1 MPRPS
6 PLQGAVPGLASEAA
20 GGQGH
25 PATDP
30 PRHRPGDSRGGRRN
44 PRGRGD
50 QRDATQPPS
59 PGPAAARGA
68 LGSGS
73 PRAPS
78 GLPPGP
84 AGPAAIAT
92 PRPPRSLF
100 ESAGAPALFAPAA
113 APPMETRSPALAPP
127 PTAAGRLAAQSAAPS
142 LRRSGQSEQALAP
155 LPSPPSP
162 LVSSDRRTERLSNEK
177 EGLVPARPIEAG
189 AGWWPASRAVGGGAA
204 RSSSGAVGPAGRAA
218 LDSYFQVSRTQ
229 EPATGPVPHLE
240 PSHIVRDNQEH
251 SSDEAIVVSSSD
263 SSSSAE
269 EEEVVEAAAPLLPS
283 AQETPPA
290 ASSGVSS
297 QVQADP
303 PQALSQASAE
313 HGSQEG
319 EEAEV
324 QQKQRTP
331 LKKLEPSVPV
341 VPPDEEE
348 GDTCAICFEQW
359 TNAGDHRLSAL
370 RCGHL
375 FGYTCIE
382 RWLKGQAGKCPQCNK
397 KAKRSD
403 IVILYARTL
412 KALDTSEQ
420 ERMKSSL
427 EKEQMLRR
435 QAELESAQSRL
446 QLQVLTDECSKLRK
460 QVQELKALVAQHNA
474 SASQQP
480 GSSRTCPPGGLP
492 SSQSQ
497 RKYHLE
503 KVFVVSQT
511 GNCRVMAYCDS
522 LSCLVVSQPSP
533 QSTFIPGCG
542 VKMMSVAN
550 LKSSQY
556 IPIHSKQ
563 IRGLAFGS
571 RADGLLLSAA
581 LDNTLKLTS
590 LATNTVVQT
599 YNAGR
604 PVWSCCWCLDDANY
618 IYAGLVN
625 GSIMIYDLRDTNSH
639 VQELVPQ
646 KSRCPMVS
654 LSYLPR
660 MASASLPYGGIL
672 AGTLEGACFW
682 EQKADNSYRP
692 HHLPLEPGGCIDIQ
706 TEISTRHCLATYR
719 PSKNN
724 PCVRCVMMELTCSP
738 LTEASEDVVCSSN
751 PVQTFSAGPT
761 CKLLTKNAIFQSPE
775 EDGSV
780 FVCAGDE
787 ASNSALLWDAGS
799 GSLLQKLQA
808 DLPVLDICPLEVNQT
823 HLLATLTEKTVKLY
837 KWQ

>member
-1 MPRPS
+1 MAQEEMEVDLQPVADYSVETLQTLGPEPS
-6 PLQGAVPGLASEAA
+6 GHTVLSSHIPVLGEGEGSTAALPADDAVVTASAGAREAAAEPGL
-20 GGQGH
+20 Q
-25 PATDP
+25 T
-30 PRHRPGDSRGGRRN
+30 
-44 PRGRGD
+44 
-50 QRDATQPPS
+50 
-59 PGPAAARGA
+59 GPAM
-68 LGSGS
+68 
-73 PRAPS
+73 APS
-78 GLPPGP
+78 GLQ
-84 AGPAAIAT
+84 
-92 PRPPRSLF
+92 
-100 ESAGAPALFAPAA
+100 
-113 APPMETRSPALAPP
+113 
-127 PTAAGRLAAQSAAPS
+127 RLQ
-142 LRRSGQSEQALAP
+142 GVFDQHQP
-155 LPSPPSP
+155 LPVPQ
-162 LVSSDRRTERLSNEK
+162 LTQRQQVRR
-177 EGLVPARPIEAG
+177 ARRQQRI
-189 AGWWPASRAVGGGAA
+189 GGSQRTISA
-204 RSSSGAVGPAGRAA
+204 RAA
-218 LDSYFQVSRTQ
+218 LDHYFQLSRTQ
-229 EPATGPVPHLE
+229 EPSAGPVPHPE
-240 PSHIVRDNQEH
+240 FPHIARDTQAQRPVETIEV
-251 SSDEAIVVSSSD
+251 SDSD
-263 SSSSAE
+263 SSTSE
-269 EEEVVEAAAPLLPS
+269 EEEEEEEAVEAAAPLLPS

-290 ASSGVSS
+290 SSGVSS
-297 QVQADP
+297 QVQAEP
-303 PQALSQASAE
+303 SQALSQATAE
-313 HGSQEG
+313 HENHEDES
-319 EEAEV
+319 EV
-324 QQKQRTP
+324 QQKQTTP
-331 LKKLEPSVPV
+331 LKKSEPPVPAA
-341 VPPDEEE
+341 PLDEEE

-403 IVILYARTL
+403 IVVLYARTL

-420 ERMKSSL
+420 ERMRSSL

-460 QVQELKALVAQHNA
+460 QVQELKALVAQYNV
-474 SASQQP
+474 STLQQP
-480 GSSRTCPPGGLP
+480 GSSHTCLPSSLP

-503 KVFVVSQT
+503 KVFLVSQT

-542 VKMMSVAN
+542 VKMMSLAN

-563 IRGLAFGS
+563 IRGLAFGT

-604 PVWSCCWCLDDANY
+604 PVWSCCWCLDDTNY
-618 IYAGLVN
+618 VYAGLVN

-682 EQKADNSYRP
+682 EQKAGNSYRP
-692 HHLPLEPGGCIDIQ
+692 HHLPLEPGGCIDLQ
-706 TEISTRHCLATYR
+706 TEINTRHCLATYR
-719 PSKNN
+719 PGKNN
-724 PCVRCVMMELTCSP
+724 PCMRCVMMELTCSP
-738 LTEASEDVVCSSN
+738 LTEGSEDVVCSSN

-761 CKLLTKNAIFQSPE
+761 CKLLTKSAIFQSPE
-775 EDGSV
+775 DDGSV

-799 GSLLQKLQA
+799 GSLLQKLPA
-808 DLPVLDICPLEVNQT
+808 DLPVLDICPLEANQS
-823 HLLATLTEKTVKLY
+823 HLLATLTEKMVNIY

>member
-1 MPRPS
+1 MAQEEMEVD
-6 PLQGAVPGLASEAA
+6 LQIVAGYAVETLRTLAQELSGHTVLSSHIPVLGEGGGSAAALPADDAVVTAHAGTTREAA
-20 GGQGH
+20 AEPDLQTT
-25 PATDP
+25 PATV
-30 PRHRPGDSRGGRRN
+30 
-44 PRGRGD
+44 
-50 QRDATQPPS
+50 
-59 PGPAAARGA
+59 
-68 LGSGS
+68 
-73 PRAPS
+73 PS
-78 GLPPGP
+78 GLQ
-84 AGPAAIAT
+84 
-92 PRPPRSLF
+92 
-100 ESAGAPALFAPAA
+100 
-113 APPMETRSPALAPP
+113 
-127 PTAAGRLAAQSAAPS
+127 RLQGTFD
-142 LRRSGQSEQALAP
+142 LNQP
-155 LPSPPSP
+155 LPVPQLTQRPQARRARGQQRIGGSQRTI
-162 LVSSDRRTERLSNEK
+162 SS
-177 EGLVPARPIEAG
+177 
-189 AGWWPASRAVGGGAA
+189 
-204 RSSSGAVGPAGRAA
+204 RAA
-218 LDSYFQVSRTQ
+218 LDHYFQLSRTQ
-229 EPATGPVPHLE
+229 EPSAGAVPHLE
-240 PSHIVRDNQEH
+240 FPRISRDSQEQH
-251 SSDEAIVVSSSD
+251 PAETIEVSDSD
-263 SSSSAE
+263 SSTSE
-269 EEEVVEAAAPLLPS
+269 EEEEEEAVEAAAPLLPS
-283 AQETPPA
+283 AQEAPLA

-297 QVQADP
+297 QVQAEP

-313 HGSQEG
+313 HESHED
-319 EEAEV
+319 EV
-324 QQKQRTP
+324 QQKQTTP
-331 LKKLEPSVPV
+331 RKELEPSVPIA
-341 VPPDEEE
+341 PLDEEE

-420 ERMKSSL
+420 ERMRSSL

-460 QVQELKALVAQHNA
+460 QVQELKALVAHYNV
-474 SASQQP
+474 STSQQP
-480 GSSRTCPPGGLP
+480 GSSRACLPGSLP

-503 KVFVVSQT
+503 KVFLVSQT

-542 VKMMSVAN
+542 VKMMSLAN
-550 LKSSQY
+550 LKSCQY

-563 IRGLAFGS
+563 IRGLAFGT

-581 LDNTLKLTS
+581 LDSTLKLTS

-604 PVWSCCWCLDDANY
+604 PVWSCCWCLDDTNY
-618 IYAGLVN
+618 VYAGLVN

-682 EQKADNSYRP
+682 ERKAGNSYRP
-692 HHLPLEPGGCIDIQ
+692 HHLPLEPGGCIDLQ
-706 TEISTRHCLATYR
+706 TEINTRHCLATYR
-719 PSKNN
+719 PGKNN

-738 LTEASEDVVCSSN
+738 LTEGSEDVVCSSN
-751 PVQTFSAGPT
+751 PVQTFSAGPA

-775 EDGSV
+775 DDGSV

-799 GSLLQKLQA
+799 GSLLQKLPA

-823 HLLATLTEKTVKLY
+823 HLLATLTEKMVNIY

>member
-1 MPRPS
+1 MAQEEMEVDLQAVAGYPVENLETRPLEPSGHAELPSQAPVLAEGGGSAAVPPADDAVVTPNPGTTREAAAEPDPLLS
-6 PLQGAVPGLASEAA
+6 PALRGLQRLQGTLGRAQALPVPQLT
-20 GGQGH
+20 Q
-25 PATDP
+25 
-30 PRHRPGDSRGGRRN
+30 RPH
-44 PRGRGD
+44 
-50 QRDATQPPS
+50 
-59 PGPAAARGA
+59 ARGA
-68 LGSGS
+68 PRQQRAGGSQLTV
-73 PRAPS
+73 R
-78 GLPPGP
+78 
-84 AGPAAIAT
+84 T
-92 PRPPRSLF
+92 SL
-100 ESAGAPALFAPAA
+100 
-113 APPMETRSPALAPP
+113 
-127 PTAAGRLAAQSAAPS
+127 
-142 LRRSGQSEQALAP
+142 
-155 LPSPPSP
+155 
-162 LVSSDRRTERLSNEK
+162 DH
-177 EGLVPARPIEAG
+177 
-189 AGWWPASRAVGGGAA
+189 
-204 RSSSGAVGPAGRAA
+204 
-218 LDSYFQVSRTQ
+218 YFQLSMTQ
-229 EPATGPVPHLE
+229 ETLILHLE
-240 PSHIVRDNQEH
+240 PPPAVWDSQEQ
-251 SSDEAIVVSSSD
+251 SPEEAAEVSDSD

-269 EEEVVEAAAPLLPS
+269 EEEAVEAP

-290 ASSGVSS
+290 ATSGASS
-297 QVQADP
+297 QAQAEL

-313 HGSQEG
+313 H
-319 EEAEV
+319 EV

-331 LKKLEPSVPV
+331 LKEAEPSVPAAQL
-341 VPPDEEE
+341 DEEE
-348 GDTCAICFEQW
+348 GDTCSICFEQW
-359 TNAGDHRLSAL
+359 TNAGEHRLSAL

-403 IVILYARTL
+403 IVVLYARTL

-420 ERMKSSL
+420 ERMRSSL
-427 EKEQMLRR
+427 EKEQLLRR

-446 QLQVLTDECSKLRK
+446 QLQVLTDECSKLHR

-474 SASQQP
+474 STSQQA
-480 GSSRTCPPGGLP
+480 GSSRPCLAGSLP

-497 RKYHLE
+497 RTYCLE
-503 KVFVVSQT
+503 KVVLVSQA

-522 LSCLVVSQPSP
+522 MGCLVVSQPSP

-542 VKMMSVAN
+542 VKMMSLAN

-556 IPIHSKQ
+556 VPIHSKQ
-563 IRGLAFGS
+563 IRGLAFGT

-581 LDNTLKLTS
+581 LDGTLKLTS

-604 PVWSCCWCLDDANY
+604 PVWSCCWCLDDTNY
-618 IYAGLVN
+618 VYAGLVN

-660 MASASLPYGGIL
+660 AASASLPHGGIL
-672 AGTLEGACFW
+672 AGSLEGACFW
-682 EQKADNSYRP
+682 EQRAGNSYRP

-706 TEISTRHCLATYR
+706 TEIHTRHCLATYR
-719 PSKNN
+719 PGKNN
-724 PCVRCVMMELTCSP
+724 PCVRCVMMQLTCSP

-775 EDGSV
+775 DDGSV

-799 GSLLQKLQA
+799 GSLLQRLSA

-823 HLLATLTEKTVKLY
+823 HLLATLTEKVVNIY
-837 KWQ
+837 RWQ

>member
-1 MPRPS
+1 MAQEEMEVDLQPVAGYSVENNTGTLPTEPS
-6 PLQGAVPGLASEAA
+6 GHAALLSRAPELGEGGGSVTVLPADDAVVIPNAGTRESAPEPDLQLSPVSALSRLQRLQGAF
-20 GGQGH
+20 
-25 PATDP
+25 DP
-30 PRHRPGDSRGGRRN
+30 YR
-44 PRGRGD
+44 
-50 QRDATQPPS
+50 
-59 PGPAAARGA
+59 
-68 LGSGS
+68 
-73 PRAPS
+73 
-78 GLPPGP
+78 
-84 AGPAAIAT
+84 
-92 PRPPRSLF
+92 
-100 ESAGAPALFAPAA
+100 
-113 APPMETRSPALAPP
+113 
-127 PTAAGRLAAQSAAPS
+127 
-142 LRRSGQSEQALAP
+142 P
-155 LPSPPSP
+155 LPAPQVPQR
-162 LVSSDRRTERLSNEK
+162 LRARRTR
-177 EGLVPARPIEAG
+177 RQQRI
-189 AGWWPASRAVGGGAA
+189 GGSQRTVSA
-204 RSSSGAVGPAGRAA
+204 RAA
-218 LDSYFQVSRTQ
+218 LDSYFQLSRTQ
-229 EPATGPVPHLE
+229 EPATVPR
-240 PSHIVRDNQEH
+240 IARDNQDH
-251 SSDEAIVVSSSD
+251 SSDETIEVSDSD
-263 SSSSAE
+263 SSTSE
-269 EEEVVEAAAPLLPS
+269 EEEVVEAAVPTS
-283 AQETPPA
+283 AQEIPSA
-290 ASSGVSS
+290 ASSVSS
-297 QVQADP
+297 QVQAEP

-313 HGSQEG
+313 HGSHED

-331 LKKLEPSVPV
+331 QKTLEPSVPV
-341 VPPDEEE
+341 APLDEEE

-375 FGYTCIE
+375 FGYTCID
-382 RWLKGQAGKCPQCNK
+382 RWLKGQAAKCPQCNK

-446 QLQVLTDECSKLRK
+446 QVQVLTDECSKLRK

-480 GSSRTCPPGGLP
+480 GSSRTHLPGGLP

-503 KVFVVSQT
+503 KVFVVSQS

-522 LSCLVVSQPSP
+522 LGCLVVSQPSP

-604 PVWSCCWCLDDANY
+604 PVWSCCWCLDDTNY
-618 IYAGLVN
+618 VYAGLVN

-682 EQKADNSYRP
+682 EQKAGNSYRP

-719 PSKNN
+719 PSKSN

-738 LTEASEDVVCSSN
+738 LTEASEDVVCSSH

-787 ASNSALLWDAGS
+787 ATNSALLWDAGS

-808 DLPVLDICPLEVNQT
+808 DLPVLDICPVEVNQT
-823 HLLATLTEKTVKLY
+823 HLLATLTEKMVKIY

>member
-1 MPRPS
+1 MAQEEMEVDLQPVAGYSVETLQTLAPEPS
-6 PLQGAVPGLASEAA
+6 GHSALSSHVPVPGEGEGSTAALPADDAGARGAAAEPDLQTSPATAPSALQRLQGALDQYPAPPVPQL
-20 GGQGH
+20 
-25 PATDP
+25 
-30 PRHRPGDSRGGRRN
+30 
-44 PRGRGD
+44 
-50 QRDATQPPS
+50 TQ
-59 PGPAAARGA
+59 
-68 LGSGS
+68 
-73 PRAPS
+73 
-78 GLPPGP
+78 
-84 AGPAAIAT
+84 
-92 PRPPRSLF
+92 RPP
-100 ESAGAPALFAPAA
+100 A
-113 APPMETRSPALAPP
+113 
-127 PTAAGRLAAQSAAPS
+127 
-142 LRRSGQSEQALAP
+142 RRA
-155 LPSPPSP
+155 
-162 LVSSDRRTERLSNEK
+162 RRQHR
-177 EGLVPARPIEAG
+177 
-189 AGWWPASRAVGGGAA
+189 VGGSQRTISA
-204 RSSSGAVGPAGRAA
+204 RAA
-218 LDSYFQVSRTQ
+218 LDHYFQLSRTQ
-229 EPATGPVPHLE
+229 EPSAGPVPHPE
-240 PSHIVRDNQEH
+240 FPRIARDSQAQRPVETVEV
-251 SSDEAIVVSSSD
+251 SDSD
-263 SSSSAE
+263 SSTSE
-269 EEEVVEAAAPLLPS
+269 EEEEEEAVEAAAPLLPS

-297 QVQADP
+297 QVQAEP
-303 PQALSQASAE
+303 PQALSQGSAE
-313 HGSQEG
+313 RESHED
-319 EEAEV
+319 EPEV
-324 QQKQRTP
+324 QQKQATP

-341 VPPDEEE
+341 APLDEEE

-382 RWLKGQAGKCPQCNK
+382 RWLKGQAGKCPQCNR

-403 IVILYARTL
+403 IVVLYARTL

-420 ERMKSSL
+420 ERMRSSL

-460 QVQELKALVAQHNA
+460 QVQELKALVAQYNV
-474 SASQQP
+474 STLQQP
-480 GSSRTCPPGGLP
+480 GSSRSCLPGSLP

-503 KVFVVSQT
+503 KVFLVSQT

-542 VKMMSVAN
+542 VKMMSLAN

-563 IRGLAFGS
+563 IRGLAFGT

-604 PVWSCCWCLDDANY
+604 PVWSCCWCLDDTNY
-618 IYAGLVN
+618 VYAGLVN

-682 EQKADNSYRP
+682 EQKAGSSYRP
-692 HHLPLEPGGCIDIQ
+692 HHLPLEPGGCIDLQ
-706 TEISTRHCLATYR
+706 TEINTRHCLATYR
-719 PSKNN
+719 PGKNN
-724 PCVRCVMMELTCSP
+724 PCMRCVMMELTCSP
-738 LTEASEDVVCSSN
+738 LTEGSEDVVCSSN

-775 EDGSV
+775 DDGSV

-799 GSLLQKLQA
+799 GSLLQKLPA
-808 DLPVLDICPLEVNQT
+808 DLPVLDICPLEVNQS
-823 HLLATLTEKTVKLY
+823 HLLATLTEKMVNIY

>member
-1 MPRPS
+1 MAQEEMEVDLQPVASYAVENFGTLPAEPS
-6 PLQGAVPGLASEAA
+6 GQAALSSHVP
-20 GGQGH
+20 
-25 PATDP
+25 
-30 PRHRPGDSRGGRRN
+30 
-44 PRGRGD
+44 
-50 QRDATQPPS
+50 
-59 PGPAAARGA
+59 A
-68 LGSGS
+68 LGEEGGS
-73 PRAPS
+73 VPV
-78 GLPPGP
+78 PPADDAVTALN
-84 AGPAAIAT
+84 AGTTREVAAD
-92 PRPPRSLF
+92 PDPRS
-100 ESAGAPALFAPAA
+100 G
-113 APPMETRSPALAPP
+113 
-127 PTAAGRLAAQSAAPS
+127 PTAALGGLRRLA
-142 LRRSGQSEQALAP
+142 GALDPYRP
-155 LPSPPSP
+155 LPVPQVTQRPR
-162 LVSSDRRTERLSNEK
+162 VRR
-177 EGLVPARPIEAG
+177 ARRQQRIGGSQRTVG
-189 AGWWPASRAVGGGAA
+189 ARAV
-204 RSSSGAVGPAGRAA
+204 
-218 LDSYFQVSRTQ
+218 LDSYFQLSRTQ

-240 PSHIVRDNQEH
+240 PSHLARDNQGH
-251 SSDEAIVVSSSD
+251 SSDETIEVSDSD
-263 SSSSAE
+263 SSASAE
-269 EEEVVEAAAPLLPS
+269 EEEEAGEAAEPPLPS
-283 AQETPPA
+283 APETPSA
-290 ASSGVSS
+290 ASLGVSS
-297 QVQADP
+297 QVQAEP

-313 HGSQEG
+313 RGSQEG

-341 VPPDEEE
+341 ALQDEEE

-375 FGYTCIE
+375 FGYTCIN

-403 IVILYARTL
+403 IVVLYARTL

-460 QVQELKALVAQHNA
+460 QVQELKALVAQHNV
-474 SASQQP
+474 STSQQP
-480 GSSRTCPPGGLP
+480 GRFHPCLPSSLP

-503 KVFVVSQT
+503 NVFVVSQT

-542 VKMMSVAN
+542 VKMISVAN

-556 IPIHSKQ
+556 VPIHSKQ
-563 IRGLAFGS
+563 IRGLAFSS
-571 RADGLLLSAA
+571 RGDGLLLSAA

-604 PVWSCCWCLDDANY
+604 PVWSCCWCLDDTNY
-618 IYAGLVN
+618 VYAGLVN

-660 MASASLPYGGIL
+660 MASASLPYGGIV

-682 EQKADNSYRP
+682 QRKADNSYRP
-692 HHLPLEPGGCIDIQ
+692 HYLPLEPGGCIDIQ

-799 GSLLQKLQA
+799 GSLRQKLTA

-823 HLLATLTEKTVKLY
+823 HLLATLTEKMVKIY

>member
-1 MPRPS
+1 ARR
-6 PLQGAVPGLASEAA
+6 QQRI
-20 GGQGH
+20 GG
-25 PATDP
+25 
-30 PRHRPGDSRGGRRN
+30 S
-44 PRGRGD
+44 
-50 QRDATQPPS
+50 QRT
-59 PGPAAARGA
+59 
-68 LGSGS
+68 
-73 PRAPS
+73 
-78 GLPPGP
+78 
-84 AGPAAIAT
+84 
-92 PRPPRSLF
+92 
-100 ESAGAPALFAPAA
+100 
-113 APPMETRSPALAPP
+113 
-127 PTAAGRLAAQSAAPS
+127 
-142 LRRSGQSEQALAP
+142 
-155 LPSPPSP
+155 
-162 LVSSDRRTERLSNEK
+162 VSS
-177 EGLVPARPIEAG
+177 
-189 AGWWPASRAVGGGAA
+189 
-204 RSSSGAVGPAGRAA
+204 RAA
-218 LDSYFQVSRTQ
+218 LDSYFQISRTQ
-229 EPATGPVPHLE
+229 EPAAVSVPHLE
-240 PSHIVRDNQEH
+240 PSHIPGDNQEH
-251 SSDEAIVVSSSD
+251 SSDETIEVSDSD
-263 SSSSAE
+263 SSTSEE
-269 EEEVVEAAAPLLPS
+269 EEEVDAGAPLVPS
-283 AQETPPA
+283 AQETPAPA
-290 ASSGVSS
+290 SLAGLCYICIVWS
-297 QVQADP
+297 
-303 PQALSQASAE
+303 LSFRNST
-313 HGSQEG
+313 S
-319 EEAEV
+319 
-324 QQKQRTP
+324 P
-331 LKKLEPSVPV
+331 KKLEPLVPV
-341 VPPDEEE
+341 APLDEEE

-359 TNAGDHRLSAL
+359 TNAGGHRLSAL

-460 QVQELKALVAQHNA
+460 QVQELKALVAQH
-474 SASQQP
+474 SVTASQQP
-480 GSSRTCPPGGLP
+480 GSSRTCFPGGLP

-497 RKYHLE
+497 HKYHFE
-503 KVFVVSQT
+503 KAFVVSQA
-511 GNCRVMAYCDS
+511 GSCRVMAYCDS

-542 VKMMSVAN
+542 VKMMSAAN

-599 YNAGR
+599 YNTGR
-604 PVWSCCWCLDDANY
+604 PVWSCCWCLDDTNY

-625 GSIMIYDLRDTNSH
+625 GSIMVYDLRETSSH
-639 VQELVPQ
+639 VQELAPQ

-660 MASASLPYGGIL
+660 MASASLPYGGIV

-682 EQKADNSYRP
+682 EQKAGTSYRP

-706 TEISTRHCLATYR
+706 TEINTRHCLATYR

-724 PCVRCVMMELTCSP
+724 PCLRCVMMELTCSP

-775 EDGSV
+775 EDGSIL
-780 FVCAGDE
+780 VCAGDE
-787 ASNSALLWDAGS
+787 ASNSAMLWDAGS
-799 GSLLQKLQA
+799 GTLLQKLQA
-808 DLPVLDICPLEVNQT
+808 DLPVLDICPFEVNQT
-823 HLLATLTEKTVKLY
+823 HLLATLTEKMVKIY

>member
-1 MPRPS
+1 MAQEEMEVD
-6 PLQGAVPGLASEAA
+6 LQPVAGYSVETLRTLASDASGHTALSSHVPVLGEGAGSAAALPADDAVVTPDPATTREAA
-20 GGQGH
+20 AEPDPQMS
-25 PATDP
+25 PAT
-30 PRHRPGDSRGGRRN
+30 
-44 PRGRGD
+44 
-50 QRDATQPPS
+50 
-59 PGPAAARGA
+59 
-68 LGSGS
+68 
-73 PRAPS
+73 APS
-78 GLPPGP
+78 GLQRLQGAFELYQPLPGP
-84 AGPAAIAT
+84 QLT
-92 PRPPRSLF
+92 QRP
-100 ESAGAPALFAPAA
+100 
-113 APPMETRSPALAPP
+113 
-127 PTAAGRLAAQSAAPS
+127 Q
-142 LRRSGQSEQALAP
+142 LRRA
-155 LPSPPSP
+155 
-162 LVSSDRRTERLSNEK
+162 RRQQR
-177 EGLVPARPIEAG
+177 I
-189 AGWWPASRAVGGGAA
+189 GGSQRTISA
-204 RSSSGAVGPAGRAA
+204 RAA
-218 LDSYFQVSRTQ
+218 LDHYFQLSRTQ
-229 EPATGPVPHLE
+229 EPSTGPAARLE
-240 PSHIVRDNQEH
+240 IPPAAGDTQEQRPVETVEVT
-251 SSDEAIVVSSSD
+251 DSD
-263 SSSSAE
+263 STTSE
-269 EEEVVEAAAPLLPS
+269 EEEEEEGAVEAPAPPLLPS
-283 AQETPPA
+283 AQEMPPTG
-290 ASSGVSS
+290 SSGVSS
-297 QVQADP
+297 QVQAEP
-303 PQALSQASAE
+303 PQALSQTSAE
-313 HGSQEG
+313 HESHED
-319 EEAEV
+319 EAEV
-324 QQKQRTP
+324 QQKQTTP
-331 LKKLEPSVPV
+331 VESLEPSVPAARL
-341 VPPDEEE
+341 DEEE

-382 RWLKGQAGKCPQCNK
+382 RWLRGQAGKCPQCNK

-420 ERMKSSL
+420 ERMRSSL

-460 QVQELKALVAQHNA
+460 QVQELKALVAQYNA
-474 SASQQP
+474 SASSQQP
-480 GSSRTCPPGGLP
+480 GSSRPCVPGSLP
-492 SSQSQ
+492 CSHSQ

-503 KVFVVSQT
+503 KAFLVSQA

-542 VKMMSVAN
+542 VKMMSLAN

-563 IRGLAFGS
+563 IRGLAFGT

-604 PVWSCCWCLDDANY
+604 PVWSCCWCLDDTNY
-618 IYAGLVN
+618 VYAGLVN

-682 EQKADNSYRP
+682 EQKAGNCYRP
-692 HHLPLEPGGCIDIQ
+692 HHLPLEPGGCIDLQ
-706 TEISTRHCLATYR
+706 TEINTRHCLATYR
-719 PSKNN
+719 PGKNN

-738 LTEASEDVVCSSN
+738 LTEGSEDVVCSSN
-751 PVQTFSAGPT
+751 PIQTFSAGPA

-775 EDGSV
+775 DDGSV

-799 GSLLQKLQA
+799 GSLLQKLPA
-808 DLPVLDICPLEVNQT
+808 DLPVLDICPLEVNRS
-823 HLLATLTEKTVKLY
+823 HLLATLTEKMVNIY

>member
-1 MPRPS
+1 MAQEEMEVDLHPVAAYSVEGLGTLPTEPS
-6 PLQGAVPGLASEAA
+6 GPTALSSSAPALGEGGGGSVAVPPAADAVVIPNAGTAREAATEPDQQLPPALALHGLQRLQGALDPFPPLLVP
-20 GGQGH
+20 QV
-25 PATDP
+25 
-30 PRHRPGDSRGGRRN
+30 
-44 PRGRGD
+44 
-50 QRDATQPPS
+50 TQH
-59 PGPAAARGA
+59 
-68 LGSGS
+68 
-73 PRAPS
+73 
-78 GLPPGP
+78 LP
-84 AGPAAIAT
+84 
-92 PRPPRSLF
+92 
-100 ESAGAPALFAPAA
+100 
-113 APPMETRSPALAPP
+113 
-127 PTAAGRLAAQSAAPS
+127 
-142 LRRSGQSEQALAP
+142 LRRARRQQRISRSQRT
-155 LPSPPSP
+155 
-162 LVSSDRRTERLSNEK
+162 VS
-177 EGLVPARPIEAG
+177 A
-189 AGWWPASRAVGGGAA
+189 
-204 RSSSGAVGPAGRAA
+204 RAA
-218 LDSYFQVSRTQ
+218 LDSYFQISRTQ
-229 EPATGPVPHLE
+229 EPARGPALHLE
-240 PSHIVRDNQEH
+240 PSHIVRSDQEH
-251 SSDEAIVVSSSD
+251 SSDQVIEVSSSN
-263 SSSSAE
+263 SSTE
-269 EEEVVEAAAPLLPS
+269 EEEEEEEAAVAEAAAQLLPS
-283 AQETPPA
+283 DQETPA
-290 ASSGVSS
+290 TAGSGVSS
-297 QVQADP
+297 QVQVELP
-303 PQALSQASAE
+303 RTLSQGSAE

-319 EEAEV
+319 EEAEA
-324 QQKQRTP
+324 QQKLRSP
-331 LKKLEPSVPV
+331 LKKPDPSFPAVRL
-341 VPPDEEE
+341 DEEE

-359 TNAGDHRLSAL
+359 TNAGAHRLSAL

-375 FGYTCIE
+375 FGYTCID

-420 ERMKSSL
+420 ERMRSSL
-427 EKEQMLRR
+427 EKEQLLRR

-446 QLQVLTDECSKLRK
+446 QVQVLTDECSKLRK
-460 QVQELKALVAQHNA
+460 QIQDLKALVAQHNA

-480 GSSRTCPPGGLP
+480 GSSRTCLPSSLP

-497 RKYHLE
+497 HKYHLE
-503 KVFVVSQT
+503 KVFVVSQA
-511 GNCRVMAYCDS
+511 GNCRVMAYCDA
-522 LSCLVVSQPSP
+522 LGCLVVSQPSP
-533 QSTFIPGCG
+533 QTTFIPGCG

-563 IRGLAFGS
+563 IRGLAFGG

-599 YNAGR
+599 YNTGR
-604 PVWSCCWCLDDANY
+604 PVWSCCWCLDDTNY

-682 EQKADNSYRP
+682 EQKAGNSYRP

-719 PSKNN
+719 PSKSN

-799 GSLLQKLQA
+799 GSLLQKLPA

-823 HLLATLTEKTVKLY
+823 HLLATLTEKAVKLY

>member
-1 MPRPS
+1 MAQEEMEVDLQPVAGYSVENLGTLPREPS
-6 PLQGAVPGLASEAA
+6 GPAVLPSLAPELSGGGGSTAVLPADDAVVPSNPATTREAA
-20 GGQGH
+20 AE
-25 PATDP
+25 P
-30 PRHRPGDSRGGRRN
+30 
-44 PRGRGD
+44 
-50 QRDATQPPS
+50 
-59 PGPAAARGA
+59 
-68 LGSGS
+68 L
-73 PRAPS
+73 
-78 GLPPGP
+78 
-84 AGPAAIAT
+84 
-92 PRPPRSLF
+92 
-100 ESAGAPALFAPAA
+100 
-113 APPMETRSPALAPP
+113 SPALR
-127 PTAAGRLAAQSAAPS
+127 GLQRLQGTLDPH
-142 LRRSGQSEQALAP
+142 QP
-155 LPSPPSP
+155 LPVPQLTQHPQA
-162 LVSSDRRTERLSNEK
+162 RRPR
-177 EGLVPARPIEAG
+177 RQQ
-189 AGWWPASRAVGGGAA
+189 RVGGSQRTISA
-204 RSSSGAVGPAGRAA
+204 RAA
-218 LDSYFQVSRTQ
+218 LDHYFQLSRTQ
-229 EPATGPVPHLE
+229 EPAAGPVPHLE
-240 PSHIVRDNQEH
+240 PSQVARDNQEQ
-251 SSDEAIVVSSSD
+251 SPGEVVEVSDSD
-263 SSSSAE
+263 SSTSAE
-269 EEEVVEAAAPLLPS
+269 EEEEVEVVEAAAPLLPS
-283 AQETPPA
+283 APETPPA
-290 ASSGVSS
+290 ASSGGGGL
-297 QVQADP
+297 QEP
-303 PQALSQASAE
+303 PQALSQASVE
-313 HGSQEG
+313 RESHED

-331 LKKLEPSVPV
+331 PKKVEPSFPV
-341 VPPDEEE
+341 AAVDEEE

-403 IVILYARTL
+403 IVVLYARTL

-420 ERMKSSL
+420 ERMRSSL

-460 QVQELKALVAQHNA
+460 QVQELKALVAQHNV
-474 SASQQP
+474 STSQQP
-480 GSSRTCPPGGLP
+480 GSSRACLPGSLP

-503 KVFVVSQT
+503 KVFLVSQA

-522 LSCLVVSQPSP
+522 MSCLVVSQPSP

-542 VKMMSVAN
+542 VKMMSLAN

-563 IRGLAFGS
+563 IRGLAFGT

-581 LDNTLKLTS
+581 LDGTLKLTS
-590 LATNTVVQT
+590 LGTNTVVQT

-604 PVWSCCWCLDDANY
+604 PVWSCCWCLDDTNY
-618 IYAGLVN
+618 VYAGLVN
-625 GSIMIYDLRDTNSH
+625 GSIMIYDLRYTNSH

-682 EQKADNSYRP
+682 EQRAGNSYRP

-706 TEISTRHCLATYR
+706 TEINTRHCLATYR
-719 PSKNN
+719 PGKNN

-738 LTEASEDVVCSSN
+738 LTETSEDVVCSSN

-775 EDGSV
+775 DDGSV

-799 GSLLQKLQA
+799 GSLLQKLPA
-808 DLPVLDICPLEVNQT
+808 DLPVLDICPLEVNQA
-823 HLLATLTEKTVKLY
+823 HLLATLTEKMVNIY

>member
-1 MPRPS
+1 MAQEEMEVDLQPVASYSVENFRTLLTEPS
-6 PLQGAVPGLASEAA
+6 GHAALSSHARVPSEGGGSVTVLPDDDAVVIPNAGTTRTAAAEPDPQLNPASALDRLQRLQGVFDPYQPVPQVTQRLGVRRARRQRRI
-20 GGQGH
+20 GG
-25 PATDP
+25 
-30 PRHRPGDSRGGRRN
+30 S
-44 PRGRGD
+44 
-50 QRDATQPPS
+50 QRTVS
-59 PGPAAARGA
+59 AR
-68 LGSGS
+68 
-73 PRAPS
+73 
-78 GLPPGP
+78 
-84 AGPAAIAT
+84 I
-92 PRPPRSLF
+92 
-100 ESAGAPALFAPAA
+100 
-113 APPMETRSPALAPP
+113 
-127 PTAAGRLAAQSAAPS
+127 
-142 LRRSGQSEQALAP
+142 
-155 LPSPPSP
+155 
-162 LVSSDRRTERLSNEK
+162 
-177 EGLVPARPIEAG
+177 
-189 AGWWPASRAVGGGAA
+189 
-204 RSSSGAVGPAGRAA
+204 
-218 LDSYFQVSRTQ
+218 Q

-240 PSHIVRDNQEH
+240 PLHIARDNQEH
-251 SSDEAIVVSSSD
+251 SSGETIEVSDSD
-263 SSSSAE
+263 SSTSAE
-269 EEEVVEAAAPLLPS
+269 EEEAVEAAAPLLPS

-290 ASSGVSS
+290 DSSGVSS
-297 QVQADP
+297 QVQAEP

-313 HGSQEG
+313 HGSHED

-341 VPPDEEE
+341 ALLDEEE
-348 GDTCAICFEQW
+348 GDACAICFEQW

-460 QVQELKALVAQHNA
+460 QVQELKALVAQHNM

-480 GSSRTCPPGGLP
+480 GSSRTCLPGSLP

-497 RKYHLE
+497 RTYHLE

-604 PVWSCCWCLDDANY
+604 PVWSCCWCLDDTNY

-682 EQKADNSYRP
+682 EQKAGNSYQP

-738 LTEASEDVVCSSN
+738 LTEASEDVVWCSN

-775 EDGSV
+775 EDGSI

-823 HLLATLTEKTVKLY
+823 HLLATLTEKMVKIY

>member
-1 MPRPS
+1 MAEEEMEVDLQPVAGYSVENLRILPAEPS
-6 PLQGAVPGLASEAA
+6 GHTALSSHAAVLDEGGGSVAVLPAADAVGITNAGTREAAAEPDLQVGPAVALNRLQRLQGAFDPYQPAPVP
-20 GGQGH
+20 QV
-25 PATDP
+25 TQR
-30 PRHRPGDSRGGRRN
+30 PRVRRA
-44 PRGRGD
+44 RRQ
-50 QRDATQPPS
+50 QR
-59 PGPAAARGA
+59 
-68 LGSGS
+68 
-73 PRAPS
+73 
-78 GLPPGP
+78 
-84 AGPAAIAT
+84 
-92 PRPPRSLF
+92 
-100 ESAGAPALFAPAA
+100 
-113 APPMETRSPALAPP
+113 
-127 PTAAGRLAAQSAAPS
+127 
-142 LRRSGQSEQALAP
+142 
-155 LPSPPSP
+155 
-162 LVSSDRRTERLSNEK
+162 
-177 EGLVPARPIEAG
+177 
-189 AGWWPASRAVGGGAA
+189 VGGSQRTVSA
-204 RSSSGAVGPAGRAA
+204 RAA

-240 PSHIVRDNQEH
+240 RSHIVRDNQEH
-251 SSDEAIVVSSSD
+251 SSDETIVVSSSD

-269 EEEVVEAAAPLLPS
+269 EEEVVEAAALLVPS

-297 QVQADP
+297 QVQAEP

-324 QQKQRTP
+324 QQKEKTP

-341 VPPDEEE
+341 TPPNEEE

-420 ERMKSSL
+420 EHMKSSL

-460 QVQELKALVAQHNA
+460 QVQELKALVAQHNV

-480 GSSRTCPPGGLP
+480 GSSRTCPPGSLP

-604 PVWSCCWCLDDANY
+604 PVWSCCWCLDDTNY

-660 MASASLPYGGIL
+660 MASASLPHGGIL

-682 EQKADNSYRP
+682 EQKAGNSYRP

-724 PCVRCVMMELTCSP
+724 PCVRCVLMELTCSP

-775 EDGSV
+775 EDGSI

-823 HLLATLTEKTVKLY
+823 HLLATLTEKAVKIY
-837 KWQ
+837 RWQ

>member
-1 MPRPS
+1 MAQEEMEVDLQPVAGYSVENLRTLPTEPS
-6 PLQGAVPGLASEAA
+6 GHTALLSRAPVLDEGGGSVTVLPADDAVVIPNAGTTREAAAEPDPQLGPAVALNGLQRLQGAL
-20 GGQGH
+20 
-25 PATDP
+25 DP
-30 PRHRPGDSRGGRRN
+30 YRPFHMPQVTQRLRVRRGRRQ
-44 PRGRGD
+44 
-50 QRDATQPPS
+50 QRI
-59 PGPAAARGA
+59 G
-68 LGSGS
+68 GS
-73 PRAPS
+73 
-78 GLPPGP
+78 
-84 AGPAAIAT
+84 
-92 PRPPRSLF
+92 
-100 ESAGAPALFAPAA
+100 
-113 APPMETRSPALAPP
+113 
-127 PTAAGRLAAQSAAPS
+127 Q
-142 LRRSGQSEQALAP
+142 
-155 LPSPPSP
+155 
-162 LVSSDRRTERLSNEK
+162 RTIS
-177 EGLVPARPIEAG
+177 
-189 AGWWPASRAVGGGAA
+189 A
-204 RSSSGAVGPAGRAA
+204 RSA
-218 LDSYFQVSRTQ
+218 LDSYFQLSRTQ
-229 EPATGPVPHLE
+229 QPATRPVPRLE
-240 PSHIVRDNQEH
+240 SSHIARDNQEH
-251 SSDEAIVVSSSD
+251 SSDETIELSDSD
-263 SSSSAE
+263 SSTSAE
-269 EEEVVEAAAPLLPS
+269 EEDTVEAAAPLLPS
-283 AQETPPA
+283 AQETLPA
-290 ASSGVSS
+290 ASSVST
-297 QVQADP
+297 QVQAE
-303 PQALSQASAE
+303 LSQASTE
-313 HGSQEG
+313 HGGHED

-331 LKKLEPSVPV
+331 LKELESSVPV
-341 VPPDEEE
+341 APLDEEE

-427 EKEQMLRR
+427 EKEQKLRR

-460 QVQELKALVAQHNA
+460 QVQELKALVAQHNV

-480 GSSRTCPPGGLP
+480 GSSRTCIPGSLA

-604 PVWSCCWCLDDANY
+604 PVWSCCWCLDDTNY

-682 EQKADNSYRP
+682 EQKAGNSYRP

-738 LTEASEDVVCSSN
+738 LTEASEDVVYSSN

-808 DLPVLDICPLEVNQT
+808 DLPVLDICPLEMNQT
-823 HLLATLTEKTVKLY
+823 HLLATLTEKTVKIY

>member
-1 MPRPS
+1 MAQEEMEVDLQPVAGYSVENLRTLPTEPS
-6 PLQGAVPGLASEAA
+6 GHTALLSRAPVLDEGGGSVTVLPADDAVVIPNAGTTREAVA
-20 GGQGH
+20 E
-25 PATDP
+25 PDP
-30 PRHRPGDSRGGRRN
+30 
-44 PRGRGD
+44 
-50 QRDATQPPS
+50 QL
-59 PGPAAARGA
+59 GPAAALNGLQRLQGA
-68 LGSGS
+68 LDPYRPFHMPQVTQRPRVRRAHRQQRIGGS
-73 PRAPS
+73 
-78 GLPPGP
+78 
-84 AGPAAIAT
+84 
-92 PRPPRSLF
+92 
-100 ESAGAPALFAPAA
+100 
-113 APPMETRSPALAPP
+113 
-127 PTAAGRLAAQSAAPS
+127 Q
-142 LRRSGQSEQALAP
+142 
-155 LPSPPSP
+155 
-162 LVSSDRRTERLSNEK
+162 RTIS
-177 EGLVPARPIEAG
+177 
-189 AGWWPASRAVGGGAA
+189 A
-204 RSSSGAVGPAGRAA
+204 RSA
-218 LDSYFQVSRTQ
+218 LDSYFQLSRTQ
-229 EPATGPVPHLE
+229 QPATRPVPRLE
-240 PSHIVRDNQEH
+240 SSHIARDNQEH
-251 SSDEAIVVSSSD
+251 SSDVTIELSDSD
-263 SSSSAE
+263 SSTSAE
-269 EEEVVEAAAPLLPS
+269 EEDTVEAAAPLLPS
-283 AQETPPA
+283 AQETLPA
-290 ASSGVSS
+290 ASSVST
-297 QVQADP
+297 QVQAE
-303 PQALSQASAE
+303 LSQASSQASTE
-313 HGSQEG
+313 HGGHED

-341 VPPDEEE
+341 APLDEEE

-427 EKEQMLRR
+427 AKEQKLRR

-460 QVQELKALVAQHNA
+460 QVQELKALVAQHNM

-480 GSSRTCPPGGLP
+480 GSSRTCIPGSLP

-581 LDNTLKLTS
+581 VDNTLKLTS

-604 PVWSCCWCLDDANY
+604 PVWSCCWCLDDTNY

-682 EQKADNSYRP
+682 EQKTGNSYRP

-738 LTEASEDVVCSSN
+738 LTEASEDVVYSSN

-775 EDGSV
+775 EDGSI

-787 ASNSALLWDAGS
+787 ASNSALV
-799 GSLLQKLQA
+799 SLIPFSVMEGFIAILRKEV
-808 DLPVLDICPLEVNQT
+808 LPVTASVCFGGNCFVTDI
-823 HLLATLTEKTVKLY
+823 TLCRLVCCTC
-837 KWQ
+837 

>member
-1 MPRPS
+1 MAQEEMEVD
-6 PLQGAVPGLASEAA
+6 LQPVAVEYIGTLPTEPPGQAVPSSHPPALGEGGGSVTVLPADDAVVTPNAGTTGEAA
-20 GGQGH
+20 AEPDLQVN
-25 PATDP
+25 PASAP
-30 PRHRPGDSRGGRRN
+30 NGL
-44 PRGRGD
+44 
-50 QRDATQPPS
+50 QRLH
-59 PGPAAARGA
+59 GPFDLYR
-68 LGSGS
+68 
-73 PRAPS
+73 
-78 GLPPGP
+78 
-84 AGPAAIAT
+84 
-92 PRPPRSLF
+92 
-100 ESAGAPALFAPAA
+100 
-113 APPMETRSPALAPP
+113 
-127 PTAAGRLAAQSAAPS
+127 
-142 LRRSGQSEQALAP
+142 P
-155 LPSPPSP
+155 LPVPQVMQRLPVRRARRQQRIGGSQRT
-162 LVSSDRRTERLSNEK
+162 VS
-177 EGLVPARPIEAG
+177 A
-189 AGWWPASRAVGGGAA
+189 
-204 RSSSGAVGPAGRAA
+204 RAA
-218 LDSYFQVSRTQ
+218 LDSYFQLSRTQ
-229 EPATGPVPHLE
+229 EPATGAVPHLE
-240 PSHIVRDNQEH
+240 ASHLTRDGREH
-251 SSDEAIVVSSSD
+251 SSDETIEVSDSD

-269 EEEVVEAAAPLLPS
+269 EEEAAEAAAPFLPS

-290 ASSGVSS
+290 ASSGVST
-297 QVQADP
+297 QVQAEP
-303 PQALSQASAE
+303 PQALSQTSAE
-313 HGSQEG
+313 HRGHED

-324 QQKQRTP
+324 QKNQRTP
-331 LKKLEPSVPV
+331 LKKLEPSVPIA
-341 VPPDEEE
+341 PLDEEE

-375 FGYTCIE
+375 FGYTCID

-427 EKEQMLRR
+427 EKEQKLRR
-435 QAELESAQSRL
+435 RAELESAQSRL

-460 QVQELKALVAQHNA
+460 QVQELKALVAQHNV
-474 SASQQP
+474 STSQQP
-480 GSSRTCPPGGLP
+480 GSSRTCLPGSLP

-563 IRGLAFGS
+563 IRGLAFGR

-604 PVWSCCWCLDDANY
+604 PVWSCCWCLDDTNY

-660 MASASLPYGGIL
+660 MASASLPCGGIL

-682 EQKADNSYRP
+682 EQKAGNSYRP

-724 PCVRCVMMELTCSP
+724 PCVRCVMMQLTCSP
-738 LTEASEDVVCSSN
+738 QTEASEDVVCSSN

-823 HLLATLTEKTVKLY
+823 HLLATLTEKTVKIY

>member
-1 MPRPS
+1 MAQEEMEVDLQPVAGYSVENLRTLPTEPS
-6 PLQGAVPGLASEAA
+6 GHAALSSHAPVLGEGGGSVTVLPADDAVVIPNAGTTREVAAEPDPQLSSASALNRLQRLQGAF
-20 GGQGH
+20 
-25 PATDP
+25 DP
-30 PRHRPGDSRGGRRN
+30 HRPL
-44 PRGRGD
+44 PVP
-50 QRDATQPPS
+50 QVTQ
-59 PGPAAARGA
+59 
-68 LGSGS
+68 
-73 PRAPS
+73 
-78 GLPPGP
+78 
-84 AGPAAIAT
+84 
-92 PRPPRSLF
+92 RPPVRRARRQQRIGGSQRTV
-100 ESAGAPALFAPAA
+100 SA
-113 APPMETRSPALAPP
+113 
-127 PTAAGRLAAQSAAPS
+127 
-142 LRRSGQSEQALAP
+142 
-155 LPSPPSP
+155 
-162 LVSSDRRTERLSNEK
+162 
-177 EGLVPARPIEAG
+177 
-189 AGWWPASRAVGGGAA
+189 
-204 RSSSGAVGPAGRAA
+204 RAA
-218 LDSYFQVSRTQ
+218 LDSYFQLSRTQ
-229 EPATGPVPHLE
+229 EPATGAVPRLE
-240 PSHIVRDNQEH
+240 PSHIARYNLEH
-251 SSDEAIVVSSSD
+251 SSDETIEVSDSD
-263 SSSSAE
+263 SSTSAE
-269 EEEVVEAAAPLLPS
+269 EEEAADAAPLLLPS

-297 QVQADP
+297 EVQEEP

-313 HGSQEG
+313 HGGHED
-319 EEAEV
+319 EEAEF

-341 VPPDEEE
+341 APLDEEE

-427 EKEQMLRR
+427 QKEQMLRR

-460 QVQELKALVAQHNA
+460 QVQELKALVAQHNV

-480 GSSRTCPPGGLP
+480 GSSRTCLPGSIP

-563 IRGLAFGS
+563 IRGLAFGG

-604 PVWSCCWCLDDANY
+604 PVWSCCWCLDDTNY

-660 MASASLPYGGIL
+660 MTSASLPYGGIL

-682 EQKADNSYRP
+682 EQKAGNSYRP

-706 TEISTRHCLATYR
+706 MEITTRHCLATYR

-738 LTEASEDVVCSSN
+738 QTEASEDVVCSSN

-808 DLPVLDICPLEVNQT
+808 DLPVLDICSLEVNQT
-823 HLLATLTEKTVKLY
+823 HFLATLTEKMVKIY

>member
-1 MPRPS
+1 MAQEEMQVDLQPVAGYPVENLRTLPTEPSAPAAPSSSAPVLGEGGGSATVLPADDAVVTPNGGTRAAAAEPDPQPS
-6 PLQGAVPGLASEAA
+6 P
-20 GGQGH
+20 
-25 PATDP
+25 
-30 PRHRPGDSRGGRRN
+30 
-44 PRGRGD
+44 PRGR
-50 QRDATQPPS
+50 
-59 PGPAAARGA
+59 
-68 LGSGS
+68 
-73 PRAPS
+73 
-78 GLPPGP
+78 
-84 AGPAAIAT
+84 
-92 PRPPRSLF
+92 
-100 ESAGAPALFAPAA
+100 
-113 APPMETRSPALAPP
+113 
-127 PTAAGRLAAQSAAPS
+127 
-142 LRRSGQSEQALAP
+142 LRRQLGVFDLHELLWVPQHPRVRRVNRQQRIGGSQRT
-155 LPSPPSP
+155 
-162 LVSSDRRTERLSNEK
+162 VS
-177 EGLVPARPIEAG
+177 A
-189 AGWWPASRAVGGGAA
+189 
-204 RSSSGAVGPAGRAA
+204 RAA

-229 EPATGPVPHLE
+229 EPATGQVLRLE
-240 PSHIVRDNQEH
+240 PLPIVRDNQEH
-251 SSDEAIVVSSSD
+251 SSDETVELSDSD
-263 SSSSAE
+263 SSTSE
-269 EEEVVEAAAPLLPS
+269 EEEEAVEAAAPLLPS
-283 AQETPPA
+283 AQEMPPA

-297 QVQADP
+297 LIQAEL
-303 PQALSQASAE
+303 PQALSQTSAE
-313 HGSQEG
+313 RGSNED

-324 QQKQRTP
+324 QEKQRTP
-331 LKKLEPSVPV
+331 VKKLEPPV
-341 VPPDEEE
+341 CVAPREEEE
-348 GDTCAICFEQW
+348 GDTCTICFEQW
-359 TNAGDHRLSAL
+359 TNTGNHRLSAL

-403 IVILYARTL
+403 IVILYACNL
-412 KALDTSEQ
+412 KVLDTSEQ

-427 EKEQMLRR
+427 AKEQMLRR

-460 QVQELKALVAQHNA
+460 QVQELKALVTQHNV

-480 GSSRTCPPGGLP
+480 GSSCICLPSSLP

-556 IPIHSKQ
+556 IPIHTKQ
-563 IRGLAFGS
+563 IRGLAFGN

-599 YNAGR
+599 YNTGR
-604 PVWSCCWCLDDANY
+604 PVWSCCWCLDDTNY

-625 GSIMIYDLRDTNSH
+625 GSIMVYDLRDTNSH

-660 MASASLPYGGIL
+660 MASASLPCGGIL
-672 AGTLEGACFW
+672 AGSLEGACFW
-682 EQKADNSYRP
+682 EWKAGNTYRP

-706 TEISTRHCLATYR
+706 TEITTRHCLATYR

-724 PCVRCVMMELTCSP
+724 PCVHCAVMELTCSP

-751 PVQTFSAGPT
+751 LVQTLSAGPT

-780 FVCAGDE
+780 FVCAGNE
-787 ASNSALLWDAGS
+787 ASNSALVCLPPFGVVEGFIAILKREALSVAALVCFVGNCHS
-799 GSLLQKLQA
+799 HYLVQVGMLYLLQ
-808 DLPVLDICPLEVNQT
+808 
-823 HLLATLTEKTVKLY
+823 
-837 KWQ
+837 

>member
-1 MPRPS
+1 MAQEEMEVDLQPVAGYSVETLQTLAPEPS
-6 PLQGAVPGLASEAA
+6 GHEVLSSHIPVLGEGGGSTAVLPADDAVVTPNAGTTREAVA
-20 GGQGH
+20 EPDPSLN
-25 PATDP
+25 PAT
-30 PRHRPGDSRGGRRN
+30 
-44 PRGRGD
+44 
-50 QRDATQPPS
+50 
-59 PGPAAARGA
+59 
-68 LGSGS
+68 
-73 PRAPS
+73 APS
-78 GLPPGP
+78 GLQ
-84 AGPAAIAT
+84 
-92 PRPPRSLF
+92 RLQ
-100 ESAGAPALFAPAA
+100 GAFDPH
-113 APPMETRSPALAPP
+113 
-127 PTAAGRLAAQSAAPS
+127 Q
-142 LRRSGQSEQALAP
+142 P
-155 LPSPPSP
+155 LPVPQLTQRPQ
-162 LVSSDRRTERLSNEK
+162 VRRARRQQRIGSSQRTIS
-177 EGLVPARPIEAG
+177 A
-189 AGWWPASRAVGGGAA
+189 
-204 RSSSGAVGPAGRAA
+204 RAA
-218 LDSYFQVSRTQ
+218 LDHYFQLSRTQ
-229 EPATGPVPHLE
+229 EPAAGPVLHLE
-240 PSHIVRDNQEH
+240 FPRIARDTQEQRTDEIVEV
-251 SSDEAIVVSSSD
+251 SDSD
-263 SSSSAE
+263 SSTSE
-269 EEEVVEAAAPLLPS
+269 EEEAVEAAALQLPS
-283 AQETPPA
+283 AQETLPA

-297 QVQADP
+297 QVQAEP

-313 HGSQEG
+313 HENH
-319 EEAEV
+319 EDEAEV
-324 QQKQRTP
+324 QQKQTTP

-341 VPPDEEE
+341 ARLDEEE

-420 ERMKSSL
+420 ERMRSSL

-460 QVQELKALVAQHNA
+460 QVQELKALVAQHNV
-474 SASQQP
+474 SSSQQP
-480 GSSRTCPPGGLP
+480 GSSRSCIPGSLP
-492 SSQSQ
+492 SSQSP

-503 KVFVVSQT
+503 KVFLVSQT

-542 VKMMSVAN
+542 VKMMSLAN

-563 IRGLAFGS
+563 IRGLAFGT

-581 LDNTLKLTS
+581 LDSTLKLTS

-604 PVWSCCWCLDDANY
+604 PVWSCCWCLDDTNY
-618 IYAGLVN
+618 VYAGLVN

-682 EQKADNSYRP
+682 EQKAGNSYRP
-692 HHLPLEPGGCIDIQ
+692 HHLPLEPGGCIDLQ
-706 TEISTRHCLATYR
+706 TEINTRHCLATYR
-719 PSKNN
+719 PGKNN
-724 PCVRCVMMELTCSP
+724 PCMRCVMMELTCSP
-738 LTEASEDVVCSSN
+738 LTEGSEDVVCSSN

-775 EDGSV
+775 DNGSV

-799 GSLLQKLQA
+799 GSLLQKLPA
-808 DLPVLDICPLEVNQT
+808 DLPVLDICPLEVNQN
-823 HLLATLTEKTVKLY
+823 HLLATLTEKMVNIY

>member
-1 MPRPS
+1 MAQEEMEVD
-6 PLQGAVPGLASEAA
+6 LQPVPGYSAESLGMLPME
-20 GGQGH
+20 
-25 PATDP
+25 
-30 PRHRPGDSRGGRRN
+30 
-44 PRGRGD
+44 
-50 QRDATQPPS
+50 PS
-59 PGPAAARGA
+59 GPAA
-68 LGSGS
+68 LSS
-73 PRAPS
+73 
-78 GLPPGP
+78 
-84 AGPAAIAT
+84 
-92 PRPPRSLF
+92 
-100 ESAGAPALFAPAA
+100 GAPALGEGGGSVAVLPADDAVVLPNAGTTREAA
-113 APPMETRSPALAPP
+113 AEPDRPSNPTSALSGLQRLQGAFDPYRQLPVPQVTQRPP
-127 PTAAGRLAAQSAAPS
+127 
-142 LRRSGQSEQALAP
+142 LRRARRQQRISRSQRT
-155 LPSPPSP
+155 
-162 LVSSDRRTERLSNEK
+162 VS
-177 EGLVPARPIEAG
+177 A
-189 AGWWPASRAVGGGAA
+189 
-204 RSSSGAVGPAGRAA
+204 RAA
-218 LDSYFQVSRTQ
+218 LDSYFQLSRTQ
-229 EPATGPVPHLE
+229 EPATGSAPHLE
-240 PSHIVRDNQEH
+240 PSHTARGDREH
-251 SSDEAIVVSSSD
+251 SSDEIIEVSDSD
-263 SSSSAE
+263 SSTSE
-269 EEEVVEAAAPLLPS
+269 EEEEEAVEAAAPLLPP
-283 AQETPPA
+283 AQETPA
-290 ASSGVSS
+290 AAGSGVSS
-297 QVQADP
+297 QVQVEP
-303 PQALSQASAE
+303 SQALSQGSAE
-313 HGSQEG
+313 HESQEG

-331 LKKLEPSVPV
+331 LKKPDPSVPV
-341 VPPDEEE
+341 APQDEEE
-348 GDTCAICFEQW
+348 GDICTICFEQW

-403 IVILYARTL
+403 IVVLYARTL

-420 ERMKSSL
+420 ERMKSNL

-480 GSSRTCPPGGLP
+480 GSSRICLPGSLP

-503 KVFVVSQT
+503 KVFVVSQA
-511 GNCRVMAYCDS
+511 GNCRVMAYCDM

-550 LKSSQY
+550 MKSSQY
-556 IPIHSKQ
+556 IAIHSKQ
-563 IRGLAFGS
+563 IRGLAFGR

-599 YNAGR
+599 YNTGR
-604 PVWSCCWCLDDANY
+604 PVWSCCWCLDDTNY

-682 EQKADNSYRP
+682 EQKAGNSYRP

-724 PCVRCVMMELTCSP
+724 PCVRCVMMELTSSP

-775 EDGSV
+775 EDGSI

-823 HLLATLTEKTVKLY
+823 HLLATLTEKMVKLY

>member
-1 MPRPS
+1 MAQEEMETD
-6 PLQGAVPGLASEAA
+6 LQPVA
-20 GGQGH
+20 
-25 PATDP
+25 
-30 PRHRPGDSRGGRRN
+30 GDSVE
-44 PRGRGD
+44 
-50 QRDATQPPS
+50 S
-59 PGPAAARGA
+59 PGTLPAA
-68 LGSGS
+68 
-73 PRAPS
+73 
-78 GLPPGP
+78 P
-84 AGPAAIAT
+84 AGHAAL
-92 PRPPRSLF
+92 S
-100 ESAGAPALFAPAA
+100 SGAPALGEGAGSVTALPADDAAVIPNAATAREA
-113 APPMETRSPALAPP
+113 APGPNPRSSPTSALNGLQRLQGASDPYQPLPALQRPRVRRARRQQRIGGSQR
-127 PTAAGRLAAQSAAPS
+127 TVSARL
-142 LRRSGQSEQALAP
+142 
-155 LPSPPSP
+155 
-162 LVSSDRRTERLSNEK
+162 
-177 EGLVPARPIEAG
+177 
-189 AGWWPASRAVGGGAA
+189 
-204 RSSSGAVGPAGRAA
+204 RAA
-218 LDSYFQVSRTQ
+218 LDSYFQLSRTQ
-229 EPATGPVPHLE
+229 EPATGPVLRLE
-240 PSHIVRDNQEH
+240 PSHTARDNQEH
-251 SSDEAIVVSSSD
+251 SSDETIELSD
-263 SSSSAE
+263 SDSGDSAE
-269 EEEVVEAAAPLLPS
+269 EEEAVEAAAPLLPS
-283 AQETPPA
+283 APEIPPA
-290 ASSGVSS
+290 ASSEVSS
-297 QVQADP
+297 QVQVEP
-303 PQALSQASAE
+303 PQASAE
-313 HGSQEG
+313 HGNQES
-319 EEAEV
+319 EKAEV
-324 QQKQRTP
+324 QQKQGTP
-331 LKKLEPSVPV
+331 HKKLEPSFPLA
-341 VPPDEEE
+341 PLEEEE
-348 GDTCAICFEQW
+348 GDTCAICFEPW

-427 EKEQMLRR
+427 EKEQKLRR

-446 QLQVLTDECSKLRK
+446 QLQVLTDEWSKLRK

-480 GSSRTCPPGGLP
+480 VSLP

-497 RKYHLE
+497 RKYNLE

-511 GNCRVMAYCDS
+511 GNCRVMAYCDT

-533 QSTFIPGCG
+533 QSTLIPGCG

-563 IRGLAFGS
+563 IRGLAFGT

-581 LDNTLKLTS
+581 LDNTLKLT
-590 LATNTVVQT
+590 
-599 YNAGR
+599 
-604 PVWSCCWCLDDANY
+604 
-618 IYAGLVN
+618 
-625 GSIMIYDLRDTNSH
+625 
-639 VQELVPQ
+639 
-646 KSRCPMVS
+646 RCPMVS

-682 EQKADNSYRP
+682 EQKAGNCYRP

-724 PCVRCVMMELTCSP
+724 PCVRCVMMELTSSP

-775 EDGSV
+775 EDGNV

-799 GSLLQKLQA
+799 GSLLQKLRA

-823 HLLATLTEKTVKLY
+823 HLLATLTEKMVKLY

>member
-1 MPRPS
+1 MAQEEMEVDLQPVAGYSVETLQTFSPEPS
-6 PLQGAVPGLASEAA
+6 GPTALSSHIPVPGEGGGSAAALPADHGTPGAAA
-20 GGQGH
+20 GG
-25 PATDP
+25 
-30 PRHRPGDSRGGRRN
+30 
-44 PRGRGD
+44 
-50 QRDATQPPS
+50 
-59 PGPAAARGA
+59 AAAEPDLHTSPARARRGLQGLRGA
-68 LGSGS
+68 L
-73 PRAPS
+73 
-78 GLPPGP
+78 
-84 AGPAAIAT
+84 
-92 PRPPRSLF
+92 
-100 ESAGAPALFAPAA
+100 E
-113 APPMETRSPALAPP
+113 
-127 PTAAGRLAAQSAAPS
+127 Q
-142 LRRSGQSEQALAP
+142 QQALP
-155 LPSPPSP
+155 LPQPRRARRQHRLGGSQRTPS
-162 LVSSDRRTERLSNEK
+162 
-177 EGLVPARPIEAG
+177 A
-189 AGWWPASRAVGGGAA
+189 
-204 RSSSGAVGPAGRAA
+204 RAA
-218 LDSYFQVSRTQ
+218 LDHYFQLSRTQ
-229 EPATGPVPHLE
+229 EPSAGPVPHPE
-240 PSHIVRDNQEH
+240 FSRVGRDSQAQPPAETIEL
-251 SSDEAIVVSSSD
+251 SDSD
-263 SSSSAE
+263 SSTE
-269 EEEVVEAAAPLLPS
+269 EEEEEEEEEAVEAAAPPLLPS

-290 ASSGVSS
+290 ASSEVSS
-297 QVQADP
+297 QVQAEP
-303 PQALSQASAE
+303 PQALSPASAVHE
-313 HGSQEG
+313 SHED
-319 EEAEV
+319 EAEV
-324 QQKQRTP
+324 QQKQTTP

-341 VPPDEEE
+341 AALDEEE

-359 TNAGDHRLSAL
+359 TNAGEHRLSAL

-382 RWLKGQAGKCPQCNK
+382 RWLRGQAGKCPQCNK

-403 IVILYARTL
+403 IVVLYARTL
-412 KALDTSEQ
+412 RALDTSEQ
-420 ERMKSSL
+420 ERMRSSL

-460 QVQELKALVAQHNA
+460 QVQELKALVAQYNV
-474 SASQQP
+474 STSQQP
-480 GSSRTCPPGGLP
+480 GSSRACLPGSLP

-503 KVFVVSQT
+503 KVFLVSQT

-542 VKMMSVAN
+542 VKMMSLAN

-563 IRGLAFGS
+563 IRGLAFGT
-571 RADGLLLSAA
+571 RADGLMLSAA

-604 PVWSCCWCLDDANY
+604 PVWSCCWCLDDTNY
-618 IYAGLVN
+618 VYAGLVN

-682 EQKADNSYRP
+682 EQKAGNSYRP
-692 HHLPLEPGGCIDIQ
+692 HHLALEPGGCIDLQ
-706 TEISTRHCLATYR
+706 TEINTRHCLATYR
-719 PSKNN
+719 PGKNN
-724 PCVRCVMMELTCSP
+724 PCMRCVMMELTCSP
-738 LTEASEDVVCSSN
+738 LTEGSEDVVCSSN

-775 EDGSV
+775 DDGSV

-799 GSLLQKLQA
+799 GSLLQKLPA
-808 DLPVLDICPLEVNQT
+808 DLPVLDICPLEVNQN
-823 HLLATLTEKTVKLY
+823 HLLATLTEKMVNIY

>member
-1 MPRPS
+1 MAQEEMEVD
-6 PLQGAVPGLASEAA
+6 LQPVAGYSVETLQTLASEPSGHAA
-20 GGQGH
+20 LSSAVPMLSEGGGSAAAL
-25 PATDP
+25 PADDAVVTPSAGTTREAAAEPDP
-30 PRHRPGDSRGGRRN
+30 
-44 PRGRGD
+44 
-50 QRDATQPPS
+50 PPS
-59 PGPAAARGA
+59 PAT
-68 LGSGS
+68 
-73 PRAPS
+73 APS
-78 GLPPGP
+78 GLQRLQGAFDLHQPLPVP
-84 AGPAAIAT
+84 QLT
-92 PRPPRSLF
+92 QRPQVRRARGQQRVGGSQRTI
-100 ESAGAPALFAPAA
+100 STRPALHH
-113 APPMETRSPALAPP
+113 
-127 PTAAGRLAAQSAAPS
+127 
-142 LRRSGQSEQALAP
+142 
-155 LPSPPSP
+155 
-162 LVSSDRRTERLSNEK
+162 
-177 EGLVPARPIEAG
+177 
-189 AGWWPASRAVGGGAA
+189 
-204 RSSSGAVGPAGRAA
+204 
-218 LDSYFQVSRTQ
+218 YFQLSRTQ
-229 EPATGPVPHLE
+229 EPAAGPVPHLE
-240 PSHIVRDNQEH
+240 PPSIARDTQEQRPDEIVEV
-251 SSDEAIVVSSSD
+251 SDSD
-263 SSSSAE
+263 SSTSE
-269 EEEVVEAAAPLLPS
+269 EEEEEEEAAEAAAPLLPS
-283 AQETPPA
+283 AQEIPPA
-290 ASSGVSS
+290 ASSGASS
-297 QVQADP
+297 QVQAEP
-303 PQALSQASAE
+303 PQASAE
-313 HGSQEG
+313 HESLED
-319 EEAEV
+319 EAEV
-324 QQKQRTP
+324 QPKQTTP
-331 LKKLEPSVPV
+331 GKKLEPSVPV
-341 VPPDEEE
+341 APVDEEE

-375 FGYTCIE
+375 FGYTCID

-420 ERMKSSL
+420 ERMRSSL
-427 EKEQMLRR
+427 EKEQRLRR

-446 QLQVLTDECSKLRK
+446 QLQVLTDECSKLRR
-460 QVQELKALVAQHNA
+460 QVQELKALVSQYNV

-480 GSSRTCPPGGLP
+480 GSSRTCLPGSLP
-492 SSQSQ
+492 SSQSR

-503 KVFVVSQT
+503 KAFLVSQT

-542 VKMMSVAN
+542 VKMMSLAN

-563 IRGLAFGS
+563 IRGLAFGT

-581 LDNTLKLTS
+581 LDSTLKLTS

-604 PVWSCCWCLDDANY
+604 PVWSCCWCLDDTNY
-618 IYAGLVN
+618 VYAGLVN

-682 EQKADNSYRP
+682 EQKAGNSYRP
-692 HHLPLEPGGCIDIQ
+692 HHLPLEPGGCIDLQ
-706 TEISTRHCLATYR
+706 TEINTRHCLATYR
-719 PSKNN
+719 PGKNN

-775 EDGSV
+775 DDGSV

-799 GSLLQKLQA
+799 GSLLQKLPA

-823 HLLATLTEKTVKLY
+823 HLLATLTEKMVNIY

>member
-1 MPRPS
+1 MAHEEMEVDLQPVAGYSVGNLRTLPTEPS
-6 PLQGAVPGLASEAA
+6 GHEAPSSHVPVLSEGGGSVAVLPADDAVVIPNAATTSEAAAEPDPQLSPASALEGLQRLQGAF
-20 GGQGH
+20 
-25 PATDP
+25 DP
-30 PRHRPGDSRGGRRN
+30 F
-44 PRGRGD
+44 
-50 QRDATQPPS
+50 Q
-59 PGPAAARGA
+59 
-68 LGSGS
+68 
-73 PRAPS
+73 
-78 GLPPGP
+78 
-84 AGPAAIAT
+84 
-92 PRPPRSLF
+92 
-100 ESAGAPALFAPAA
+100 
-113 APPMETRSPALAPP
+113 
-127 PTAAGRLAAQSAAPS
+127 
-142 LRRSGQSEQALAP
+142 P
-155 LPSPPSP
+155 LP
-162 LVSSDRRTERLSNEK
+162 VSHVTRRPR
-177 EGLVPARPIEAG
+177 VRIARRQQRI
-189 AGWWPASRAVGGGAA
+189 GGSQRTVSA
-204 RSSSGAVGPAGRAA
+204 RTA
-218 LDSYFQVSRTQ
+218 LDSYFQLSRTQ
-229 EPATGPVPHLE
+229 EPATGQFPRLE
-240 PSHIVRDNQEH
+240 PSHIARVSQEH
-251 SSDEAIVVSSSD
+251 SSDEIIELSDSD
-263 SSSSAE
+263 SSTSAE
-269 EEEVVEAAAPLLPS
+269 EEEEAVEAAAPLLPS
-283 AQETPPA
+283 VQETPPA
-290 ASSGVSS
+290 ASLEVSS
-297 QVQADP
+297 QIQAET
-303 PQALSQASAE
+303 PQALSQASTE
-313 HGSQEG
+313 HGSHEI

-331 LKKLEPSVPV
+331 LKKLGPSVPV
-341 VPPDEEE
+341 APLDEEE

-460 QVQELKALVAQHNA
+460 QVQELKALVAQHNV

-480 GSSRTCPPGGLP
+480 GSSRTCLPGSLP

-503 KVFVVSQT
+503 KGFVVSQT
-511 GNCRVMAYCDS
+511 GNCRVMAYCDL

-581 LDNTLKLTS
+581 LDSTLKLTS

-599 YNAGR
+599 YNTGR
-604 PVWSCCWCLDDANY
+604 PVWSCCWCLDDTNY

-682 EQKADNSYRP
+682 EQKAGNSYRP

-724 PCVRCVMMELTCSP
+724 PCVHCVMMELTCSP

-823 HLLATLTEKTVKLY
+823 HLLATLTEKMVKIY

>member
-1 MPRPS
+1 MAQEEMEVDLQPVAAYSVENLGTLPTEPSGHAMLSSHAPVLGEGGGSVTVLPADDAVVMPNAGTIREVAAAEPDLQLNPVS
-6 PLQGAVPGLASEAA
+6 ASNGLQRLQGPL
-20 GGQGH
+20 
-25 PATDP
+25 DP
-30 PRHRPGDSRGGRRN
+30 YR
-44 PRGRGD
+44 
-50 QRDATQPPS
+50 
-59 PGPAAARGA
+59 
-68 LGSGS
+68 
-73 PRAPS
+73 
-78 GLPPGP
+78 
-84 AGPAAIAT
+84 
-92 PRPPRSLF
+92 
-100 ESAGAPALFAPAA
+100 
-113 APPMETRSPALAPP
+113 
-127 PTAAGRLAAQSAAPS
+127 
-142 LRRSGQSEQALAP
+142 P
-155 LPSPPSP
+155 LPVPQVTHHPRVRRARRQQRIGGSQRT
-162 LVSSDRRTERLSNEK
+162 VS
-177 EGLVPARPIEAG
+177 A
-189 AGWWPASRAVGGGAA
+189 RAV
-204 RSSSGAVGPAGRAA
+204 
-218 LDSYFQVSRTQ
+218 LDSYFQLSRTQ
-229 EPATGPVPHLE
+229 EPSTGPVPHLE
-240 PSHIVRDNQEH
+240 PSRVVRDNQEP
-251 SSDEAIVVSSSD
+251 SSDETIEVSDSD

-269 EEEVVEAAAPLLPS
+269 EEEAVEAAVVLLPS
-283 AQETPPA
+283 AQERLPA
-290 ASSGVSS
+290 AISGVSS
-297 QVQADP
+297 QVQGEP
-303 PQALSQASAE
+303 SQASAE
-313 HGSQEG
+313 DGGHEN

-331 LKKLEPSVPV
+331 QKKLEPSVPV
-341 VPPDEEE
+341 ALMDEEE
-348 GDTCAICFEQW
+348 GDTCTICFEQW

-397 KAKRSD
+397 KAKCSD
-403 IVILYARTL
+403 IVVLYARTL

-427 EKEQMLRR
+427 EKEQLLRK

-460 QVQELKALVAQHNA
+460 QVQELKALVAQHNV

-480 GSSRTCPPGGLP
+480 GSSRTFLPGSL
-492 SSQSQ
+492 STSQSQ

-503 KVFVVSQT
+503 KVFVVSQA
-511 GNCRVMAYCDS
+511 GNCRVMAYCDF

-533 QSTFIPGCG
+533 QSTLIPGCG

-563 IRGLAFGS
+563 IRGLAFGQ
-571 RADGLLLSAA
+571 RTDGLLLSAA

-599 YNAGR
+599 YNTGR
-604 PVWSCCWCLDDANY
+604 PVWSCCWCLDDTNY

-646 KSRCPMVS
+646 KSKCPMVS

-682 EQKADNSYRP
+682 EQKAGNSYRP

-706 TEISTRHCLATYR
+706 TEINTRHCLATYR

-724 PCVRCVMMELTCSP
+724 PCVRCVMMELTSSP
-738 LTEASEDVVCSSN
+738 LTGDSEEVVCSSN

-775 EDGSV
+775 EDGNV

-787 ASNSALLWDAGS
+787 ASNSALLWDARS
-799 GSLLQKLQA
+799 GLLLQKLQA

-823 HLLATLTEKTVKLY
+823 HLLATLTEKTVKIY